1 MKVAGR
7 LRSCLGPLKL
17 THHGVLWSLRWR
29 KPQKLHWSPFEWT
42 SKSLLWYRFRCVA
55 WKSRQPS
62 FTALSSREIFIF
74 LWIRLSFIHK
84 THALSSFF
92 SSCHV
97 WKLGCFC
104 VSRFGRISLNIS
116 SLGSAC
122 RPKSFRQVSNSTC
135 RSISVCELLHILTLM
150 VWHSKKALVLFNQS
164 DYFNHSNK
172 DSDWPI
178 VACFMRV

>member
-7 LRSCLGPLKL
+7 LRSCLGSLKL
-17 THHGVLWSLRWR
+17 THHGILWSLRWR

-74 LWIRLSFIHK
+74 LWIRLSLIYK

-92 SSCHV
+92 FQLSRIKAWV
-97 WKLGCFC
+97 FC

-116 SLGSAC
+116 YSGSAC
-122 RPKSFRQVSNSTC
+122 RLKSFRQVSNSTC

-150 VWHSKKALVLFNQS
+150 VWHTKKALVLFN
-164 DYFNHSNK
+164 
-172 DSDWPI
+172 
-178 VACFMRV
+178 

>member
-92 SSCHV
+92 FPV
-97 WKLGCFC
+97 VTNK
-104 VSRFGRISLNIS
+104 
-116 SLGSAC
+116 SLGVFVCRDSAGFHWIFHLQVLHVDQKASGKC
-122 RPKSFRQVSNSTC
+122 QIRPAEVFQFVNYYT
-135 RSISVCELLHILTLM
+135 
-150 VWHSKKALVLFNQS
+150 F
-164 DYFNHSNK
+164 
-172 DSDWPI
+172 
-178 VACFMRV
+178 